1 MTGAA
6 VSRQIAGYRL
16 DELAG
21 RGGMGVVYRATDLRL
36 ERTVALKVIAPALA
50 SDPVFRERFQREA
63 RLLAAIDHPHVIP
76 FFEADEADG
85 QLFLSMRWV
94 DGCDLA
100 DVIHSSGGVEPTRAL
115 SIARQIAGALDAVHA
130 RGLVHRDLKPGNV
143 LLENSDGEEHA
154 YLTDFGAGR
163 ALDGPSEV
171 TGTGQWLGSVDYIAP
186 ETLSG
191 CRASARSDIYAL
203 GCVLFEALTGT
214 PPFHRDTQL
223 ATLWAHQR
231 DPPPSVCARRPA
243 LPTQLDAVLARALAK
258 DPELRYPTA
267 ARLADALGDAL
278 LVTRG
283 ADTVTPRP
291 DRPGSEAQ
299 VAVVPD
305 DLDQTPPGPS
315 TATSPVAARR
325 RRSLAQLGRLSIL
338 RNFRLPVFRRLLIG
352 APVLAAA
359 AVLIVSQ
366 LAAAPP
372 ARTSGALHATG
383 AIASID
389 TYRRSVSTANQAAG
403 RTQVTHRQRTQPHGD
418 RRSGASH
425 GTRSRTTHA
434 ARTSTRRHAAA
445 TSRARSSSAS
455 TGPTYTAAPVTTPVT
470 SSTPSKSLAPSS
482 GTSAGAVAGPSGS
495 APFGP
500 GYPGG

>member
-1 MTGAA
+1 MTSVGL
-6 VSRQIAGYRL
+6 SERIAGYRL

-94 DGCDLA
+94 EGCSLA
-100 DVIHSSGGVEPTRAL
+100 DVIHNSGGLEPTRAL
-115 SIARQIAGALDAVHA
+115 SIVSQIAGALDAVHA
-130 RGLVHRDLKPGNV
+130 HGLVHRDLKPGNV
-143 LLENSDGEEHA
+143 LLENRDGEEHA

-191 CRASARSDIYAL
+191 SRASAHSDIYAL
-203 GCVLFEALTGT
+203 GSVLFEALTGT

-243 LPTQLDAVLARALAK
+243 LPAPVDAVLARALAK
-258 DPELRYPTA
+258 DPDVRYQNA
-267 ARLADALGDAL
+267 ERLAEAFGDAL
-278 LVTRG
+278 LVARG
-283 ADTVTPRP
+283 VETLPPQPAHPRP
-291 DRPGSEAQ
+291 ADPRRAVYGNSEQILPAPSPELAPETQ
-299 VAVVPD
+299 LVAPRRRARRQIFAELVRRVVPRR
-305 DLDQTPPGPS
+305 P
-315 TATSPVAARR
+315 RR
-325 RRSLAQLGRLSIL
+325 RRLPAVRQRLIVAS
-338 RNFRLPVFRRLLIG
+338 
-352 APVLAAA
+352 VLAAA
-359 AVLIVSQ
+359 LVYLASQ
-366 LAAAPP
+366 LLAAAPG
-372 ARTSGALHATG
+372 ARTHHPPRLTG
-383 AIASID
+383 SVPSAGTHRAAAPKAPRASPHKQVIRH
-389 TYRRSVSTANQAAG
+389 RRTRSRV
-403 RTQVTHRQRTQPHGD
+403 RQRT
-418 RRSGASH
+418 RA
-425 GTRSRTTHA
+425 TH
-434 ARTSTRRHAAA
+434 HAG
-445 TSRARSSSAS
+445 SPSQ
-455 TGPTYTAAPVTTPVT
+455 TG
-470 SSTPSKSLAPSS
+470 
-482 GTSAGAVAGPSGS
+482 AGAVAQTQPASTSTGSAYTASPVSTPNPPATSTSSSGASVASVGAPSGS

-500 GYPGG
+500 GYPGK